1 MRSGCQKGAAQA
13 CGKEEGAREVRG
25 CGLER
30 PGRGAERR
38 RDGQH
43 RARGLGAAGRGDQ
56 QGSVL
61 GDQGAGLQTSEGST
75 VRRATRCVHWVG
87 GAWLQ
92 GP

>member
-30 PGRGAERR
+30 PGR
-38 RDGQH
+38 DGQH
-43 RARGLGAAGRGDQ
+43 RARGQGAAGRGDQ

-61 GDQGAGLQTSEGST
+61 GDQGAGLQTSEGRA
-75 VRRATRCVHWVG
+75 VRRATMCVCWVG
-87 GAWLQ
+87 GH
-92 GP
+92 GRRDPNSPH